1 MAILS
6 ANYTNLDYETMAKAI
21 GLKPK
26 HIPMLLESFVE
37 EATVS
42 VVQLENAMSA
52 NDLTTVALQAH
63 AIKGSAGNL
72 RLNELYEMSKDIEL
86 AANANDTLFD
96 YTGHINAVKIVME
109 TMPF

>member
-6 ANYTNLDYETMAKAI
+6 ANYANLDYETMAKAI

-26 HIPMLLESFVE
+26 HVPMLLESFLE
-37 EATVS
+37 EATVA
-42 VVQLENAMSA
+42 VEQLENAINA
-52 NDLTTVALQAH
+52 NDLSTVSLQAH

-72 RLNELYEMSKDIEL
+72 RLNELYEMSKDMEL
-86 AANANDTLFD
+86 AAKANDTTFD
-96 YTGHINAVKIVME
+96 YNGHLNAVKTVME